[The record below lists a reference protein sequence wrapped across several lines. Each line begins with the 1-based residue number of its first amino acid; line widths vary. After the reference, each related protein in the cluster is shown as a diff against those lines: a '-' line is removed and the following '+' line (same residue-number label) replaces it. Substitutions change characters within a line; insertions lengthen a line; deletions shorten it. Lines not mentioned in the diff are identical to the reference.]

1 MEHLTLLSKVQKM
14 IQDEAQSQSAD
25 VDGVDD
31 DEV

>member
-14 IQDEAQSQSAD
+14 IQDEAQSQSAAAD
-25 VDGVDD
+25 DDDD